1 VEKRVSRIAKFRRR
15 NPVKALVFF
24 LIGVIVGLTMLFL
37 FNRLVAMSI
46 ITPSG
51 EVYLG
56 GLRVRYLAVGSAFVI
71 AGLLAWRSSNV
82 LGSFLAGVGASLLVD
97 EVLTGGLI

>member
-1 VEKRVSRIAKFRRR
+1 VSRIAKFRRG

-24 LIGVIVGLTMLFL
+24 LIGVIVGLTMLFM

-46 ITPSG
+46 IIPSG
-51 EVYLG
+51 EEAYVG
-56 GLRVRYLAVGSAFVI
+56 GLRIRYLAVGSAFII
-71 AGLLAWRSSNV
+71 AGLLMWRSSNV